1 MQIYKFQEFEDW
13 LQQWPNR
20 NGMPLEY
27 SEEKLRDID
36 SELQLSALLST
47 SKERIDYLEKERKYF
62 LTKINKLKWIEIK
75 LEILNNSKTL
85 WQK

>member
-1 MQIYKFQEFEDW
+1 
-13 LQQWPNR
+13 
-20 NGMPLEY
+20 MPLEY

-62 LTKINKLKWIEIK
+62 LTKINKLK
-75 LEILNNSKTL
+75 
-85 WQK
+85 